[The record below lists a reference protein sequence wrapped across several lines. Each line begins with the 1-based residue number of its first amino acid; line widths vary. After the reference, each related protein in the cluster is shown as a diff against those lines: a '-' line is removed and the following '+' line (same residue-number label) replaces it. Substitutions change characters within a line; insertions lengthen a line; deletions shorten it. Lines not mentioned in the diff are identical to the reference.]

1 MIDYTL
7 HDNSPVSFC
16 KSKFTVLCVCRC
28 VLMCVCWGGGGEV
41 VACMWVHVRLGI
53 GACVSGLRL
62 GIGACVSG
70 LCVVYLSKCHS
81 QLPGR

>member
-53 GACVSGLRL
+53 C
-62 GIGACVSG
+62 ACVSG

>member
-16 KSKFTVLCVCRC
+16 KSKFTVLYVGVCLCVCVC
-28 VLMCVCWGGGGEV
+28 VGGGGGV
-41 VACMWVHVRLGI
+41 VAYMWVHVLLGI
-53 GACVSGLRL
+53 C
-62 GIGACVSG
+62 ACVSG
-70 LCVVYLSKCHS
+70 LCAVCVSKCHS